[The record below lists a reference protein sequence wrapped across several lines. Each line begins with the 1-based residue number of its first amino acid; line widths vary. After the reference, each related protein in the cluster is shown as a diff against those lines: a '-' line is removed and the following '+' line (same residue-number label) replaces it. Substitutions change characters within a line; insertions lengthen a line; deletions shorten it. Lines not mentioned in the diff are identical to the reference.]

1 MAYNCPAI
9 LHFFDQKLRPMP
21 DLDNLIAIQKED
33 HNTKMANMK
42 TDYNLKGIQHIL
54 CKENIPPS
62 QEEIDQVRCNVP
74 PCYVET
80 LC

>member
-42 TDYNLKGIQHIL
+42 TDHNLKGIQHIL

-62 QEEIDQVRCNVP
+62 QE
-74 PCYVET
+74 
-80 LC
+80 